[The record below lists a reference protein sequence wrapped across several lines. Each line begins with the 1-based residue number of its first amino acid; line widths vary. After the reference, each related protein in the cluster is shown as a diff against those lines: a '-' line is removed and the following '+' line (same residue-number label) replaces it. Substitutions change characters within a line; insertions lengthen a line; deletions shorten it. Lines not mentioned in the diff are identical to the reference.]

1 MRMFWYSLQSFLMIN
16 KKKHEKGT
24 QKKIAAILSHG
35 NKFQNECNRKKTT
48 SSPRRR
54 VHHSMLFTEI
64 AQSKKVIDDV
74 FFPSNE

>member
-1 MRMFWYSLQSFLMIN
+1 MKKVH
-16 KKKHEKGT
+16 KKKLQQFYLMVINFKMS
-24 QKKIAAILSHG
+24 AI
-35 NKFQNECNRKKTT
+35 EKKTT